1 MSRLCEIRGFVS
13 QSVQV
18 SFACF
23 FCCFYEV
30 VISKLYNY
38 QLYIYIYIKYDYNY
52 HPTPTEPCRTHSL
65 ILVDIECLSGTGDC
79 LQGPKVLDFV
89 QLLFSQKIW

>member
-38 QLYIYIYIKYDYNY
+38 QLYIYIYIK
-52 HPTPTEPCRTHSL
+52 
-65 ILVDIECLSGTGDC
+65 
-79 LQGPKVLDFV
+79 
-89 QLLFSQKIW
+89 

>member
-38 QLYIYIYIKYDYNY
+38 QLYIYIYIMITIT
-52 HPTPTEPCRTHSL
+52 TPHRQNL
-65 ILVDIECLSGTGDC
+65 AVRIA
-79 LQGPKVLDFV
+79 
-89 QLLFSQKIW
+89 